1 MPAAARPMRAAFGCG
16 LLMLLAAGSAAPTG
30 QQPPWPA
37 ITIVIDDLGESLSE
51 GRRVINLPGP
61 IVAAILPHT
70 PHATRLA
77 DEAHDQ
83 RKEVILHLPMEAL
96 GDNEAGPGRLD
107 IAMPALELRLTL
119 DDDLRSVPHAIGVS
133 NHMGSRLT
141 QDRPAMETLM
151 QALRARGLFFID
163 SRTTPDSVA
172 APAAGAQGVPLLV
185 RQVFLDNDRHPA
197 AIEVQFEELLRQA
210 QRQGQALAIGH
221 PYPETLAVLERRLPH
236 LAERQIQL
244 ISLSAMLERQ
254 PENPAWP
261 LSSSPSLKAPKS
273 SRP

>member
-1 MPAAARPMRAAFGCG
+1 VAFGCG
-16 LLMLLAAGSAAPTG
+16 LLLLLAAATAAPT
-30 QQPPWPA
+30 PA
-37 ITIVIDDLGESLSE
+37 PASWLAIAIVIDDLGENLSE
-51 GRRVINLPGP
+51 GRRVLRLPGP
-61 IVAAILPHT
+61 VAVAILPHT

-77 DEAHDQ
+77 HEAQDR

-96 GDNEAGPGRLD
+96 GENEAGPGRLD
-107 IAMPALELRLTL
+107 TTMPALELRLTL
-119 DDDLRSVPHAIGVS
+119 DDDLRSVPRAIGVS

-163 SRTTPDSVA
+163 SRTTPDSIA
-172 APAAGAQGVPLLV
+172 APAASAQGVPLLV

-197 AIEVQFEELLRQA
+197 AIEVQFEELLRLA

-244 ISLSAMLERQ
+244 ISLSAMLKRQ
-254 PENPAWP
+254 PENPTWP
-261 LSSSPSLKAPKS
+261 LSSFPSPKAPKN